1 MYQFKN
7 EPESW
12 QRLDYQIIQ
21 SGFVKQYKNTET
33 LKADINWFEKANYV
47 IKDFDCVGW
56 NNKELMYDDLHA
68 KFDFPVYFGR
78 NLDALQES
86 LNEQEVLNSGTIVV
100 FKNFDKINTETAHDL
115 LDIFV
120 RTARFH
126 STFGERI

>member
-1 MYQFKN
+1 
-7 EPESW
+7 
-12 QRLDYQIIQ
+12 
-21 SGFVKQYKNTET
+21 
-33 LKADINWFEKANYV
+33 
-47 IKDFDCVGW
+47 
-56 NNKELMYDDLHA
+56 MYDDLHA

-86 LNEQEVLNSGTIVV
+86 LNEHEVLNSGTIVV

-126 STFGERI
+126 STFGERILLLIEVHPEFKIEPFGSILLF